1 MVATPDFS
9 FFLPRLLATDFNDFI
24 VLNSTPGQNSLI
36 NYPGGVWALAGNDT
50 IFGSNLN
57 EVILGNLNNDQLRG
71 GSGGDR
77 LLGGQNEDLLF
88 GENGDDLLRG
98 DLGDDQLF
106 GEAGNDTLRGGQGND
121 VLNGG
126 IGQDFIIGDLGF
138 DNLSGGAGFDTLVF
152 RTDEANLNPNF
163 VDVILDWNPT
173 QDLIGLTNGLSFSN
187 LGFDTS
193 HNLAGGGANDTLI
206 IIGATGQSLGIVV
219 DYTLGLGPAN
229 FTSITQNDL
238 QVGSNVF
245 FPLIP

>member
-1 MVATPDFS
+1 MVTTPDFS
-9 FFLPRLLATDFNDFI
+9 FFPPRQLATDFNDFI
-24 VLNSTPGQNSLI
+24 VLNSVPGQNSLI
-36 NYPGGVWALAGNDT
+36 GYAGGAWALAGNDT